1 MSWYLQVL
9 SKYATFTGRARRR
22 EYWVFSLLSIVIM
35 IALLV
40 VDVMFGMMDTE
51 AGIGLLSGLYTL
63 AVFVPSLAVGVRR
76 LHDTGR
82 SGRWMLLLLV
92 PLVGSL
98 WLLVLMLLDGERSS
112 NQFGPDPK
120 ALSY

>member
-9 SKYATFTGRARRR
+9 SKYATFTGPARRR
-22 EYWVFSLLSIVIM
+22 EYWVFSLLSIAIM

-40 VDVMFGMMDTE
+40 VDVMLGMMNAE

-63 AVFVPSLAVGVRR
+63 AIFVPSLAVGVRR

-82 SGRWMLLLLV
+82 SGWWMLLLLV

-98 WLLVLMLLDGERSS
+98 WLLVLMLLDGERSP